1 MQNVKKWLMGVTLAG
16 MAAFSTAVL
25 LAADLTKEQVTDLAT
40 KAHPGQVI
48 KAYQETHKGQKVWE
62 VQVKGDDG
70 KKWEI
75 YYTLEGKLIE
85 EKSQ

>member
-1 MQNVKKWLMGVTLAG
+1 MQNVKHWLMGVTLASL
-16 MAAFSTAVL
+16 AAFSTAVL
-25 LAADLTKEQVTDLAT
+25 LAADLTKEQAT
-40 KAHPGQVI
+40 EMAMKAHPGKVT

-70 KKWEI
+70 KNWQI
-75 YYTLEGKLIE
+75 FYTLEGKLIE

>member
-1 MQNVKKWLMGVTLAG
+1 
-16 MAAFSTAVL
+16 MATFSTTTV
-25 LAADLTKEQVTDLAT
+25 LAADLTKEQATDLAL

-62 VQVKGDDG
+62 VQVKDEDG
-70 KKWEI
+70 KKWEV
-75 YYTLEGKLIE
+75 YYTLDGKLME

>member
-1 MQNVKKWLMGVTLAG
+1 MQTVKHWLMAAALTSLAV
-16 MAAFSTAVL
+16 FSTTAV
-25 LAADLTKEQVTDLAT
+25 LAADLTKEQAT
-40 KAHPGQVI
+40 EMALKAHPGQVT
-48 KAYQETHKGQKVWE
+48 KAYQETHKDQKVWE

-75 YYTLEGKLIE
+75 FYTLDGKLME

>member
-1 MQNVKKWLMGVTLAG
+1 MQTATRWLLATTLVSL
-16 MAAFSTAVL
+16 AAFSTTAV
-25 LAADLTKEQVTDLAT
+25 LAADLTKEQATDLAL

-62 VQVKGDDG
+62 VQVKGEDG

-75 YYTLEGKLIE
+75 YYTLDGKLME

>member
-1 MQNVKKWLMGVTLAG
+1 MQTAKHWLLAATLASV
-16 MAAFSTAVL
+16 AAFSTTAV
-25 LAADLTKEQVTDLAT
+25 LAADLTKEQATDLAL

-62 VQVKGDDG
+62 VQVKGEDG

-75 YYTLEGKLIE
+75 YYTLDGKLME

>member
-1 MQNVKKWLMGVTLAG
+1 MQNVRQRLMLATLTSL
-16 MAAFSTAVL
+16 AAFSTTAV
-25 LAADLTKEQVTDLAT
+25 LAADLTKEQATEMAT

-48 KAYQETHKGQKVWE
+48 KTYQETHKGQKVWE

-75 YYTLEGKLIE
+75 YYTLDGKLME

>member
-1 MQNVKKWLMGVTLAG
+1 MQTATRWLIAAALASA
-16 MAAFSTAVL
+16 AAFSTTAVP
-25 LAADLTKEQVTDLAT
+25 AADLTKEQAT
-40 KAHPGQVI
+40 EMALKAHPGQVI
-48 KAYQETHKGQKVWE
+48 KAYQETHKGQPVWE

-75 YYTLEGKLIE
+75 FYTLDGKLME